1 MTDAPEEET
10 EKVSLKAT
18 EDIQLNKASTE
29 AVLDSGTEV
38 VGTARRLGADDMLI
52 VRGVFANRAQEKG
65 SIRKLEK
72 ALQKHNPKW
81 RGVLLHLPEGM
92 ELMQL
97 PAAMVESLYE
107 ALMLRWD
114 PDLYEVRMS
123 RKKAT
128 HQASQA
134 EEEASNLATAE
145 EVARH
150 LAKVQMDVINE
161 GKKE

>member
-1 MTDAPEEET
+1 MTDAPEET
-10 EKVSLKAT
+10 EKVSLKVT
-18 EDIQLNKASTE
+18 EDIQLNKASEE
-29 AVLDSGTEV
+29 AVRESGVEV
-38 VGTARRLGADDMLI
+38 VGTARRLGTDEMLV
-52 VRGVFANRAQEKG
+52 VRGQFMNRAQEKG

-97 PAAMVESLYE
+97 PAVMVESLYE

-123 RKKAT
+123 RKKAA
-128 HQASQA
+128 QEAAQK

-150 LAKVQMDVINE
+150 LAKVQMDAIHE
-161 GKKE
+161 GKE